1 MTNQRR
7 NRFIDLFTATD
18 SPEQG
23 ESRRDRVM
31 TAFWVSTATTTNAQ
45 VIDLASRRSR
55 AL

>member
-18 SPEQG
+18 LE

>member
-7 NRFIDLFTATD
+7 NRFIDLLTNTD
-18 SPEQG
+18 PT
-23 ESRRDRVM
+23 ESRRERVM
-31 TAFWVSTATTTNAQ
+31 ASAFWVSTDTATNAQ